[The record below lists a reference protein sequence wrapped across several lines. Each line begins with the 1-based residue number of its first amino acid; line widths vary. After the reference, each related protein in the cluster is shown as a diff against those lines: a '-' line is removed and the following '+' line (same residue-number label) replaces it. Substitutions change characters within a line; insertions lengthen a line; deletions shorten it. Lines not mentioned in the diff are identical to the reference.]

1 MNDDSVRI
9 QRLQQNLSAIRK
21 VAGWTTERLGE
32 EIGVTRQTV
41 SNLERNKTPMTKI
54 QYLALRT
61 VLNHEIVA
69 NQNQAL
75 AHVIRALVDDPVEDG
90 EGERSGDEER
100 PGGPVGALES
110 LSNVTGMYAKTEA
123 PSLERMSA
131 AVMSGAAAGA
141 SILATV
147 IAVATKGMGRS
158 R

>member
-1 MNDDSVRI
+1 MSDEETRI
-9 QRLQQNLSAIRK
+9 SRLQEHLSTIRK

-41 SNLERNKTPMTKI
+41 SNLERNKTPMTKT

-75 AHVIRALVDDPVEDG
+75 AHVIRALVDDPVEDDEGGFGG
-90 EGERSGDEER
+90 EEGSGESI
-100 PGGPVGALES
+100 GAVES
-110 LSNVTGMYAKTEA
+110 LSNVTGMYARAEP
-123 PSLERMSA
+123 PSMAKMSA
-131 AVMSGAAAGA
+131 AVMSGAAVGISA
-141 SILATV
+141 LA
-147 IAVATKGMGRS
+147 AVMAAATKGFGRS

>member
-1 MNDDSVRI
+1 MNDEEARI
-9 QRLQQNLSAIRK
+9 SRLQEHLSTIRK

-41 SNLERNKTPMTKI
+41 SNLERNRTPMTKT

-75 AHVIRALVDDPVEDG
+75 AHVIRALVDDPLED
-90 EGERSGDEER
+90 DEDDLGAEKDSR
-100 PGGPVGALES
+100 VPVGAVES
-110 LSNVTGMYAKTEA
+110 LSNVTGMYAKAEP
-123 PSLERMSA
+123 PSLAKMSA
-131 AVMSGAAAGA
+131 AVVSGAAVGISA
-141 SILATV
+141 LA
-147 IAVATKGMGRS
+147 AVMAAATKGLGRS

>member
-1 MNDDSVRI
+1 MNDEEARI
-9 QRLQQNLSAIRK
+9 SRLQEHLSTIRK

-41 SNLERNKTPMTKI
+41 SNLERNRTPMTKT

-75 AHVIRALVDDPVEDG
+75 AHVIRALVDDPLED
-90 EGERSGDEER
+90 DEDDLGAEKDSR
-100 PGGPVGALES
+100 VPVGAVES
-110 LSNVTGMYAKTEA
+110 LSNVTGMYAKAEP
-123 PSLERMSA
+123 PSLAKMSTAVVSGAAVGISALA
-131 AVMSGAAAGA
+131 AVMAA
-141 SILATV
+141 
-147 IAVATKGMGRS
+147 ATKGLGRS

>member
-1 MNDDSVRI
+1 MNDEEARI
-9 QRLQQNLSAIRK
+9 SRFQEHLSTIRK

-41 SNLERNKTPMTKI
+41 SNLERNRTPMTKT

-75 AHVIRALVDDPVEDG
+75 AHVIRALVDDPVED
-90 EGERSGDEER
+90 DEDDLGAEKDSR
-100 PGGPVGALES
+100 VPVGAVES
-110 LSNVTGMYAKTEA
+110 LSNVTGMYAKAEP
-123 PSLERMSA
+123 PSLAKMSTAVVSGAAVGISALA
-131 AVMSGAAAGA
+131 AVMAA
-141 SILATV
+141 
-147 IAVATKGMGRS
+147 ATKGLGRS